1 MGFAVVVCPDPESSP
16 RILIDE
22 FGMPVRIKCP
32 CGKLLNVK
40 DELRGKQIKCPG
52 CGKVLRVP
60 AAAAKVAAKTGKPS
74 EENDSLDDLFM
85 EEGFNRQVAAVCPSC
100 RAEMAAGAVLCTKCG
115 FNKQTGQKLAGHKT
129 PGVDIGMGTL
139 ALQKAEND
147 MRADKEVQE
156 RMLKR
161 SGMPWWMLGLVL
173 FVIVSAVGVSAA
185 AVNAAMEVEGE
196 GEGGRRI
203 DTVGWIM
210 TLSGTAFS
218 MVGVGAALVIIVAAF
233 KESLVEGLLYLF
245 VPFYAVYFWFK
256 HFKQVWRPLLLMIV
270 AGGIGGGLIVA
281 GMTSLQG
288 G

>member
-1 MGFAVVVCPDPESSP
+1 
-16 RILIDE
+16 
-22 FGMPVRIKCP
+22 MPVRIKCP

-40 DELRGKQIKCPG
+40 DELRGKQVKCPG

-60 AAAAKVAAKTGKPS
+60 AAAAQVAAKTATPS

-147 MRADKEVQE
+147 MRADKEVQD

-173 FVIVSAVGVSAA
+173 FVIISAVGVSAA
-185 AVNAAMEVEGE
+185 AVNAAMQVEGE
-196 GEGGRRI
+196 DGGGGGQQI
-203 DTVGWIM
+203 NTTAWIM
-210 TLSGTAFS
+210 ALSGTAFY
-218 MVGVGAALVIIVAAF
+218 MVSLGAALVIIVAAF
-233 KESLVEGLLYLF
+233 KKSLADGLLYLF
-245 VPFYAVYFWFK
+245 LPFYAVYFWIK
-256 HFKQVWRPLLLMIV
+256 HFKQVWRPLLLMII

-281 GMTSLQG
+281 GMTAIQG